1 MKTNK
6 NIEDLYDQLM
16 KSKLAKLLETLD
28 NKIQFTEDHKSINIY
43 NPNTGNELEID
54 KLILESDK
62 FWRHELSSFILYI
75 FDELKHSLAKKDKYY
90 DSKPIIYF
98 DGDIKSFDELFDL
111 NFSLFVEYQ
120 VISTDEIDLQSLYL
134 ES

>member
-1 MKTNK
+1 MKTYK

-16 KSKLAKLLETLD
+16 KSKLAKLLEALD
-28 NKIQFTEDHKSINIY
+28 NKIQFAEDHKSINIY
-43 NPNTGNELEID
+43 NTHTGKDFQIG

-62 FWRHELSSFILYI
+62 FWRHELSSFTLYI

-90 DSKPIIYF
+90 NSKPTIYF
-98 DGDIKSFDELFDL
+98 DRDIKSFDELFDL

-120 VISTDEIDLQSLYL
+120 VISTDKIDLQSLYL

>member
-1 MKTNK
+1 MKTYK
-6 NIEDLYDQLM
+6 NIEDLYDQLL

-62 FWRHELSSFILYI
+62 FWRHELSSFTLYI
-75 FDELKHSLAKKDKYY
+75 FAELKHLLAKKDKYY
-90 DSKPIIYF
+90 YSKPTLYF
-98 DGDIKSFDELFDL
+98 DRDIKSFDELFDL

-120 VISTDEIDLQSLYL
+120 VISTDKIDLQSLYL